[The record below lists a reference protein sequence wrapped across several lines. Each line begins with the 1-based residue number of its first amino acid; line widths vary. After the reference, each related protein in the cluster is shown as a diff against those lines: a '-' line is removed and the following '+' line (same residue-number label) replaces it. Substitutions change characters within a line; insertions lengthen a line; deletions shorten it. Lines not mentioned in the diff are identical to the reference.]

1 MALKQRTSVGD
12 IIWGS
17 PEKFSL
23 ENRILNIVCFQVI
36 ICLII
41 ATAVN
46 VLLKNPINQT
56 IGSVSIFFLVTVFY
70 FASRLLKIYLFTAL
84 LGIIAAL
91 FLTAFFWF
99 GSGGIVGSW
108 PYALFIL
115 MVATV
120 IVVPPRY
127 KPLIIISEFLVFL
140 SLFLME
146 YAKPSRVVHY
156 HSFQQQFF
164 DMAMFLFT
172 SLFIVT
178 TIVYIVFM
186 QYIREKKEKD
196 TLLGQTIKDKE
207 ELEKAFLEIKQL
219 QGIIPICSACNRV
232 RNDKGY
238 WEQVEQYLH
247 DRSKARFS
255 HGFCPE
261 CAIKLKNNEVPD
273 SPY

>member
-23 ENRILNIVCFQVI
+23 ENRVLNIVCFQVI
-36 ICLII
+36 LCLII
-41 ATAVN
+41 ATAAN
-46 VLLKNPINQT
+46 ILLKNPINQT

-70 FASRLLKIYLFTAL
+70 FASRVLKIYLFTAI
-84 LGIIAAL
+84 LGIIATL

-127 KPLIIISEFLVFL
+127 KSLIIMSEFLVFL
-140 SLFLME
+140 SLFFME
-146 YAKPSRVVHY
+146 YAKPSWVVHY

-164 DMAMFLFT
+164 DMAIFLFT

-178 TIVYIVFM
+178 TTVYIVFM
-186 QYIREKKEKD
+186 QYLREKKAKD
-196 TLLGQTIKDKE
+196 ILLCQTIKGKE

-219 QGIIPICSACNRV
+219 RGIIPICSACNRV

-238 WEQVEQYLH
+238 WEQVEQYIH
-247 DRSKARFS
+247 DHSKARFS

-261 CAIKLKNNEVPD
+261 CVIKLKNDEVTD